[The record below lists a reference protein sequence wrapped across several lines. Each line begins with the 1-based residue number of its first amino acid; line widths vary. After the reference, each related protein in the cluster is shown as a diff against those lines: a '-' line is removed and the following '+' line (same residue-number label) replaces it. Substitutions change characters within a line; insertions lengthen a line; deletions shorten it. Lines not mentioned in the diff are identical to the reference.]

1 MQLKP
6 ALLFFM
12 VLCSMTLL
20 AQQPPDHPNKMYQS
34 PDGKIYVNKN
44 DPIYLRIASSPQKD
58 TTSHLLQSEATEQYA
73 NPMYFDK
80 EGRNTI
86 RSPWKVDPKTKKY
99 VLPREDI
106 VFVVYAD
113 SKPPQTRVELNTE
126 KVYES
131 GGEYFL
137 GEKAGL
143 SFKKHDELSGT
154 ASVYYSLDQKPYRLV
169 EGPVTLRKEQSHLI
183 QYYGVDHV
191 GNSEKPHQMK
201 ITLDLSAPSTNLK
214 IQGDRHKNIIS
225 PRSHIM
231 LAAED
236 SITGVDQTYY
246 TLDDGQPTEYD
257 GPIRGSALS
266 EGSHTLVY
274 HSVDR
279 VSNREEQKEFSFYV
293 DKTPP
298 RVMEEITGNTFTA
311 SGREYFSGRNKLKF
325 ISMDNKAGVK
335 EIRYSINQGPYKT
348 YERPIT
354 LSESGNLSITT
365 IAVDKVNNQKKTR
378 KLTNRSNASYVDLT
392 GPSLS
397 HHFEGPVFR
406 HGDST
411 YLAPSTT
418 VHLHG
423 EDQES
428 GFKKMEYA
436 TGGNSRAVEYS
447 QPFSLER
454 ERHYTVRYMG
464 YDNLDNRSSNQ
475 FGCTVDGS
483 APSIYHRFSTSSVGR
498 KEIDGETCQ
507 VYPSHVVLFLS
518 ATDGASGLEEL
529 VYSLNGNQ
537 KQYDG
542 IINGL
547 KPGTFYRLE
556 VTATDK
562 LGNRQSKT
570 LRFFTR

>member
-1 MQLKP
+1 MHLKSP
-6 ALLFFM
+6 LLFCM
-12 VLCSMTLL
+12 VLFSTSML
-20 AQQPPDHPNKMYQS
+20 AQQPLDHPNKMYKS
-34 PDGKIYVNKN
+34 PEGTIYVNRN

-58 TTSHLLQSEATEQYA
+58 TTSHLLQSEATEEYA

-106 VFVVYAD
+106 VFSVYAD
-113 SKPPQTRVELNTE
+113 SRPPTTRAELNTK

-131 GGEYFL
+131 GGNYYL
-137 GEKAGL
+137 GEKTGL
-143 SFKKHDELSGT
+143 TFKKKDELSGT
-154 ASVYYSLDQKPYRLV
+154 ASVYCSIDQKPYRLV
-169 EGPVTLRKEQSHLI
+169 EGPIRLTKEKSHLI

-191 GNSEKPHQMK
+191 GNVEKPHQLRV
-201 ITLDLSAPSTNLK
+201 TLDLSAPSTSLQVK
-214 IQGDRHKNIIS
+214 GDRHKNIIS
-225 PRSHIM
+225 PRSHIQ
-231 LAAED
+231 LTAED
-236 SITGVDQTYY
+236 SITGVGHTYY
-246 TLDDGQPTEYD
+246 TLDDGQERAYD
-257 GPIRGSALS
+257 QPIRGSALS

-279 VSNREEQKEFSFYV
+279 VSNHEEKQEFTFYV

-311 SGREYFSGRNKLKF
+311 SGKEYFSGRNKLKF

-354 LSESGNLSITT
+354 LSESGNLAITT

-411 YLAPSTT
+411 YLAPATNI
-418 VHLHG
+418 HLDG

-436 TGGNSRAVEYS
+436 TDAKGNTVEYS

-454 ERHYTVRYMG
+454 EKHYTVYYKG
-464 YDNLDNRSSNQ
+464 YDNLDNRSSQQ
-475 FGCTVDGS
+475 FSCTVDGS
-483 APSIYHRFSTSSVGR
+483 APAIYHRFSTPSVGR
-498 KEIDGETCQ
+498 KEVDGETWQ

-542 IINGL
+542 MINGL